1 MGRYKVDIAG
11 IKTSSLK
18 TLTNVEMK
26 ELFIKMHEGDTLC
39 KDTLVNGN
47 LRLVLS
53 IVQRFDKSKYNVDDL
68 FIGKVSVLGIYK
80 GTIKINQLGNT
91 FQYFAELGNIQSQ
104 FKRTSEFEEIQES
117 QYPIEQPTYKE
128 FASSGD
134 DSIYHY
140 IDLLAIIQNIHTTK

>member
-18 TLTNVEMK
+18 TLTNEEMK

-39 KDTLVNGN
+39 KDALVNGN

-68 FIGKVSVLGIYK
+68 FQIGCVGL
-80 GTIKINQLGNT
+80 IKAVDNFDISYNC
-91 FQYFAELGNIQSQ
+91 
-104 FKRTSEFEEIQES
+104 
-117 QYPIEQPTYKE
+117 
-128 FASSGD
+128 
-134 DSIYHY
+134 
-140 IDLLAIIQNIHTTK
+140 